1 MPLAENINCLQ
12 DKEWV
17 SNNRGH
23 FRVPKTPE
31 MRTLRHLGHYNLT
44 QWCSRL
50 EVVLL
55 SLYIEGHKL
64 MDLQTKQRMNLE
76 QQRFTSQEAEH
87 IQLDMMGREIEARV
101 QVCMIDKA
109 YRL

>member
-1 MPLAENINCLQ
+1 MVFQ
-12 DKEWV
+12 V
-17 SNNRGH
+17 RGCAS
-23 FRVPKTPE
+23 F
-31 MRTLRHLGHYNLT
+31 
-44 QWCSRL
+44 S
-50 EVVLL
+50 
-55 SLYIEGHKL
+55 IEGRKL

-101 QVCMIDKA
+101 QVCMIDQGI